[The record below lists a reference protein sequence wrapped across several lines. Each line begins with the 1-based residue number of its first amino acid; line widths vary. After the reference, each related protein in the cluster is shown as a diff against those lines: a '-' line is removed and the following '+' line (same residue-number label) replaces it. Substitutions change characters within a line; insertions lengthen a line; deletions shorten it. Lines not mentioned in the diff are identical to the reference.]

1 MGLRAPIWLR
11 WILLSGILLTMMIAL
26 RTSAP
31 MPMPTKVLVSKE
43 SAVAT
48 PSPPSVIEQQLQIEQ
63 LRQETSWVGRLQ
75 GYLPA
80 GSALAALA
88 AAGWGIFAYLR
99 DQRRNLQLRTQVE
112 IASNLSRLIDR
123 DRGEAV
129 KSAQVVSALAALT
142 ALAGQSANK
151 GKDKLLNDV
160 TNIIVA
166 AVADDINFGDV
177 NQVNFE
183 GLCLKNWTAYENYL
197 ANHQNDRVFVAY
209 RYNSALY
216 DLRTKH
222 SDYIT
227 RVEWDS
233 KTMKYFHPDNVI
245 LKPEEDFILFTRLV
259 RGVRTHWQRLDAAP
273 RVGVASEFEAV
284 TGNSRLTAQLLG
296 GSS

>member
-11 WILLSGILLTMMIAL
+11 WILLSGTLLVMVIAL

-31 MPMPTKVLVSKE
+31 APLPTALVSKE

-48 PSPPSVIEQQLQIEQ
+48 PSPTPDVEQQLQIEQ

-88 AAGWGIFAYLR
+88 AAGWGIFVYLR
-99 DQRRNLQLRTQVE
+99 DQRRNLRLRTQVE

-123 DRGEAV
+123 DQGEAV

-142 ALAGQSANK
+142 ALADQSVD
-151 GKDKLLNDV
+151 KDKLLQDV

-166 AVADDINFGDV
+166 AVKNDINFGDV
-177 NQVNFE
+177 NQVSFE
-183 GLCLKNWTAYENYL
+183 GLCLKNWTAYEAYL
-197 ANHQNDRVFVAY
+197 ANKPKERIYVAY

-216 DLRTKH
+216 DLRNKH
-222 SDYIT
+222 DEYIS
-227 RVEWDS
+227 RVTWNS
-233 KTMKYFHPDNVI
+233 KTMQYFHPDNVI
-245 LKPEEDFILFTRLV
+245 LKPEEDFLHFTRLV
-259 RGVRTHWQRLDAAP
+259 QGVRTHWQHLTAEDDR
-273 RVGVASEFEAV
+273 ASVSKQFEAV
-284 TGNSRLTAQLLG
+284 TGNPQLTAQLLG
-296 GSS
+296 DSS